1 MLAKALVLSWLA
13 LLGAA
18 PCVAAAP
25 HPATPPA
32 AATAVTT
39 LVIDPRAPAHPFPH
53 FWEKM
58 FGSGRAILAL
68 RDRYRRDL
76 RMTKR
81 VTEMRYVRFHGILD
95 DEVGVYRVGAH
106 GHPHYNFSYVDQIYD
121 GLLAAG
127 VKPFVELSFM
137 PKALAARPL
146 LHAFWYRPN
155 VSPPKSYARWD
166 ALIRAFARH
175 LVRRY
180 GIDEVA
186 SWYFE
191 GWNEPNLDFWR
202 GRPKQATYFQLYDHT
217 ARALAAV
224 SPRLRVG
231 GPATAQAA
239 WVQAFI
245 AHAVAHHVPLDFISS
260 HVYGNDSA
268 PNVFGT
274 DRHIPRDRMVCRA
287 VRKVH
292 REILASARPGLPLI
306 WSEFN
311 AAYDN
316 DPAVTDSAY
325 MGPWLATTVSR
336 CDGLTK
342 MMSYWTFSD
351 VFEEQGVIRKPS
363 YGGFGLIAERGIAK
377 PSFNAFRLLH
387 RLGHVRLALAS
398 DAALATR
405 RNDGT
410 LVVAL
415 WNYAPPG
422 RPGPARTF
430 SLRFPGAGHA
440 IAAVTQI
447 DSLHGDWL
455 TAYRRMGSPRYPTQ
469 AQIAALRQAARLP
482 PPVSIPLHDDTVTLT
497 LPAYGLALVAVG
509 PARPREAANGV

>member
-1 MLAKALVLSWLA
+1 MFAKTRLLCSLA
-13 LLGAA
+13 LF
-18 PCVAAAP
+18 VAVAC
-25 HPATPPA
+25 PA
-32 AATAVTT
+32 ATTHAGASPAGTATTSI
-39 LVIDPRAPAHPFPH
+39 VIDRSAAAHPFPH

-76 RMTKR
+76 RATRR

-95 DEVGVYRVGAH
+95 DEVGVYRVDAH
-106 GHPHYNFSYVDQIYD
+106 GHPQYNFSYVDQIYD

-137 PKALAARPL
+137 PPALAARPL
-146 LHAFWYRPN
+146 RHAFWYQPT
-155 VSPPKSYARWD
+155 VSPPKHYARWD

-175 LVRRY
+175 LVQRY

-191 GWNEPNLDFWR
+191 VWNEPNLDFWR
-202 GRPKQATYFQLYDHT
+202 GTPRQASYFTLYDHT
-217 ARALAAV
+217 ARALKQV
-224 SPRLRVG
+224 NPRLRVG

-239 WVQAFI
+239 WVDAFI
-245 AHAVAHHVPLDFISS
+245 AHAVAHHVPLDFVSS

-268 PNVFGT
+268 KNVFGT
-274 DRHIPRDRMVCRA
+274 DQRIPRDRMVCRA

-292 REILASARPGLPLI
+292 REILASARPSLPLI

-336 CDGLTK
+336 CDGLAT

-363 YGGFGLIAERGIAK
+363 YGGFGLIAERGIPK

-387 RLGHVRLALAS
+387 RLGHTRLALAS
-398 DAALATR
+398 DAAIATR
-405 RNDGT
+405 RADGT
-410 LVVAL
+410 LVIAL

-422 RPGPARTF
+422 RPGPARRF
-430 SLRFPGAGHA
+430 ILRFPGAGNA
-440 IAAVTQI
+440 VATVTQI

-455 TAYRRMGSPRYPTQ
+455 AAYRRMGSPRYPTRP
-469 AQIAALRQAARLP
+469 QIAALRRAAELP
-482 PPVSIPLHDDTVTLT
+482 PPVSIPLHDDAVTLT
-497 LPAYGLALVAVG
+497 LPAYALTLIEV
-509 PARPREAANGV
+509 PSRPGSKVPGV

>member
-1 MLAKALVLSWLA
+1 MFANTRLLCPLA
-13 LLGAA
+13 LLF
-18 PCVAAAP
+18 AAACG
-25 HPATPPA
+25 
-32 AATAVTT
+32 AVTARADAARVDT
-39 LVIDPRAPAHPFPH
+39 ATTPIVIDRNAPAHPFPH
-53 FWEKM
+53 FWEQM

-76 RMTKR
+76 RATRR
-81 VTEMRYVRFHGILD
+81 VTEMRYVRFHGIFD
-95 DEVGVYRVGAH
+95 HEVGVYHVDAH

-137 PKALAARPL
+137 PPELAARPL
-146 LHAFWYRPN
+146 RHAFWYRPN

-175 LVRRY
+175 LVSRY

-191 GWNEPNLDFWR
+191 VWNEPNLDFWR
-202 GRPKQATYFQLYDHT
+202 GTPRQASYFELYDHT
-217 ARALAAV
+217 ARALKQV
-224 SPRLRVG
+224 NPRLRVG

-239 WVQAFI
+239 WVTAFI
-245 AHAVAHHVPLDFISS
+245 AHAVAHHVPLDFVSS

-268 PNVFGT
+268 QNVFGT
-274 DRHIPRDRMVCRA
+274 DRRIPRDRMVCRA

-336 CDGLTK
+336 CDGLAK

-363 YGGFGLIAERGIAK
+363 YGGFGLIAERGIPK

-387 RLGHVRLALAS
+387 RLGHTRLALAS
-398 DAALATR
+398 QAALATR
-405 RNDGT
+405 RADGT
-410 LVVAL
+410 LVIAL

-422 RPGPARTF
+422 RPGPARRF
-430 SLRFPGAGHA
+430 ALRVPGAGNA
-440 IAAVTQI
+440 TATLTQI

-455 TAYRRMGSPRYPTQ
+455 AAYRRMGSPRYPTPS
-469 AQIAALRQAARLP
+469 QIAALRRAARLP
-482 PPVSIPLHDDTVTLT
+482 SPIAIRLHDDTVTLT
-497 LPAYGLALVAVG
+497 LPAYALALVEIPPFH
-509 PARPREAANGV
+509 PAATVPGV